1 MYGKDLIEEI
11 HSETQDET
19 RFEKL
24 LVSSF
29 LDPVNH
35 YVRDLHDVFVENNDF
50 NTVVAENA
58 GNKNS
63 YVLVEIFVMMFNHEI
78 ESIKMAYERR
88 K

>member
-1 MYGKDLIEEI
+1 MYGKTRIEDI
-11 HSETQDET
+11 HSETKDET

-29 LDPVNH
+29 LDPVDY
-35 YVRDLHDVFVENNDF
+35 YVRDLHDAFVENKDF
-50 NTVVAENA
+50 NTSLAENA

-63 YVLVEIFVMMFNHEI
+63 YVLVEILVIMFNHEI
-78 ESIKMAYERR
+78 RSIKMAYERR